1 MTKHGTCHIHKEIFF
16 LIPLVFI
23 CEIAFSNTS
32 SDDLSI
38 LDDSLFEL
46 SLEELMSIKV
56 SVSSVQEE
64 TIFDT
69 PSTVT
74 VIDRSSIE
82 KYHYTSIEEALD
94 TVAGFDIYQTIID
107 RNVATARGILQNFYA
122 NKILLL
128 IDNIPTWQPIYGEGS
143 LERININDVEKI
155 EVLKG
160 PASVLYGSNAYTGVV
175 NIVLKKPA
183 KNSLSSYAR
192 VGEGDLLAA
201 GLSIHHQFENLSF
214 FSSIHS
220 ETQESETYQ
229 VPNKVGFEFNGETH
243 FDYANYGQKNN
254 LSLGLGYNAHSL
266 YFNQF
271 SYEHSFLG
279 IHPAY
284 VGGGGKNVEHQGHL
298 LHYKYQNA
306 LSEQTDIIASL
317 AYEYYK
323 REFPVSP
330 DYSLVLGLAGNR
342 YASEIKLNY
351 LKAQINIEY
360 GMNAELR
367 QSEGYNTF
375 NGLTGEFVTSN
386 LKDDDD
392 VIEWSTFARL
402 KYDIR
407 DLSLL
412 IGSRYTDNEKFGSNL
427 SSRFSGVYTLQD
439 NQSIKMIIGQSFRVP
454 TMFELYF
461 ERPNII
467 GNPDLEPETSTSYEL
482 AYLYGGTHVFVQIL
496 AYYSIYE
503 NLIQRQLPE
512 TGIPSQY
519 QNVNDFKGYGSEV
532 ELKYEHDATLGAY
545 INYNHVSGVDEDIDN
560 NYRYVPDH
568 TVSFGLSKHF
578 SYFSL
583 SGKGK
588 YISDVEGFLENIP
601 SQFIAS
607 INVSKTHAFHDMSLR
622 HVISIDNITNSK
634 MLTPEYIR
642 ETENINE
649 LVTEDFGTRYS
660 YSIYIDFY

>member
-1 MTKHGTCHIHKEIFF
+1 
-16 LIPLVFI
+16 
-23 CEIAFSNTS
+23 
-32 SDDLSI
+32 
-38 LDDSLFEL
+38 
-46 SLEELMSIKV
+46 MSIKV

-82 KYHYTSIEEALD
+82 KYHFTSIEEALD

-175 NIVLKKPA
+175 NIVLKKPQN
-183 KNSLSSYAR
+183 NSLSSYAR

-201 GLSIHHQFENLSF
+201 GLSIYHQFEELSF
-214 FSSIHS
+214 FASIHS
-220 ETQESETYQ
+220 ETQESDSYAF
-229 VPNKVGFEFNGETH
+229 PNAAGFEFNGETH
-243 FDYANYGQKNN
+243 FDYTNYGQKNN
-254 LSLGLGYNAHSL
+254 ISLGLGTNTHSL

-271 SYEHSFLG
+271 IYDHSYLG
-279 IHPAY
+279 IHPSY

-298 LHYKYQNA
+298 LNYKYQNA
-306 LSEQTDIIASL
+306 LSKQTDIIASL
-317 AYEYYK
+317 TYEHYQRK
-323 REFPVSP
+323 FPISP
-330 DYSLVLGLAGNR
+330 DYSLELRLAGNR
-342 YASEIKLNY
+342 YASEIKFNY
-351 LKAQINIEY
+351 LKNPLNIEY
-360 GMNAELR
+360 GINSELR

-392 VIEWSTFARL
+392 VIEWSTFARF

-412 IGSRYTDNEKFGSNL
+412 IGSRYTNNEKFGSNL

-461 ERPNII
+461 ERPIII

-482 AYLYGGTHVFVQIL
+482 AYLYGGSHVFVQL
-496 AYYSIYE
+496 LVYYSIYE
-503 NLIQRQLPE
+503 NLIQRQIPE
-512 TGIPSQY
+512 TGLPSQY
-519 QNVNDFKGYGSEV
+519 QNANNFKGYGSEM
-532 ELKYEHDATLGAY
+532 ELRYEHDATLSAY
-545 INYNHVSGVDEDIDN
+545 VNYNYVSGVDEDIDN

-568 TVSFGLSKHF
+568 TVSFGINKHF

-583 SGKGK
+583 STKGK
-588 YISDVEGFLENIP
+588 VISGVEGFLEEIP

-607 INVSKTHAFHDMSLR
+607 INLSKAHSFRDMTLR
-622 HVISIDNITNSK
+622 HVFSIDNISNSK

-649 LVTEDFGTRYS
+649 LVTADFGTRYS